1 MACATKFTDELA
13 HAHGPHRSAYE
24 YQRANYVPGAE
35 EEGERGRAR
44 ACVCFISFTERY
56 TAGIVGYSVGTRRG
70 HGIGEDVV
78 DFNGYA
84 RGQRYTR
91 VHAGSGGDVG
101 WGRLFP
107 L

>member
-35 EEGERGRAR
+35 EEGESVCERAHV
-44 ACVCFISFTERY
+44 CVCVFYLVHRTIHGRNSW
-56 TAGIVGYSVGTRRG
+56 VYSVGTRRG

-78 DFNGYA
+78 DFNG
-84 RGQRYTR
+84 
-91 VHAGSGGDVG
+91 
-101 WGRLFP
+101 
-107 L
+107 

>member
-1 MACATKFTDELA
+1 MC
-13 HAHGPHRSAYE
+13 
-24 YQRANYVPGAE
+24 V
-35 EEGERGRAR
+35 
-44 ACVCFISFTERY
+44 CVCFISFTERY

-91 VHAGSGGDVG
+91 VHVG
-101 WGRLFP
+101 WGAVGRGCASRG
-107 L
+107 

>member
-35 EEGERGRAR
+35 GERGRAR
-44 ACVCFISFTERY
+44 ACVSACVFYLVHRTIHGR
-56 TAGIVGYSVGTRRG
+56 GIVGYSVGTRRG

-78 DFNGYA
+78 DFNGYT

-91 VHAGSGGDVG
+91 VGGGEGMCVARVGS
-101 WGRLFP
+101 
-107 L
+107 